1 MKVTIGTQTSPVGF
15 DVVFTSVDKNGSLG
29 RLNKYVL
36 SELNIGTNNILPSRE
51 NLKQG
56 FNVLTFSDSNI
67 PTLVFIVT
75 IGDKDTRTLLSVN
88 LSKVFQIYG
97 NDWNNKSIWI
107 PLMGTGTGRLS
118 FKESFDIIYS
128 DIHRNVRRGFV
139 PREIVMSVPEE
150 IDNETMSWIKREIA
164 RIEKGPTSSTETE
177 SNHTSKIDE
186 LVDFSKNYFAAG
198 HSWGKDDQFDR
209 FIKEGIWENGH
220 VKKLTNVVNKAQ
232 AGDVIF
238 LKSTFIQKNNVGT
251 LRIKAIGVIKL
262 NYQNGRKLVVNWHV
276 IKSIDLPGLGGT
288 MSAINLI
295 GKDNLKNI
303 LSVLIPQ
310 LPEFFSIVE
319 NLQGSAP
326 DVNINASNLPRNYW
340 WLNFEDDTEVFI
352 ESIERDNIW
361 YIGVTE
367 NNIEEDYFDVGD
379 QVVGCVRRDSERIK
393 FVLEITEKADR
404 RILPRVELKVIQQI
418 PIENQVSFAEIKDLD
433 LFKNSDVVTDNNNGR
448 IFKLSEVEFQQILF
462 LIQSDKSLDPIKNG
476 LIKVRIDNDGAY
488 TTRDLLDIENDVRSF
503 ALLLAAKDI
512 KPPLAIALFGKWGS
526 GKSFFMEQLSI
537 RVDELAS
544 HQTFLEPDKDKRT
557 QEELANEHVFCKGI
571 VQIKFN
577 AWSYLDANL
586 WAGLVSSIFEKLDE
600 YISQK
605 GKGDA
610 EIIEL
615 RNRLTNNLE
624 IFANEKILIQK
635 EKQKLENEK
644 ASFDKQLLE
653 HKASK
658 EALVNKIAKTKL
670 SDIVDEI
677 VRKSNISSDVKTK
690 LEEYGISKSRIDK
703 LSPAELFNE
712 VKSWSS
718 FIKNLLHFSW
728 PYTIGFVVAGLVLLF
743 VWVNPSNLASNFFQ
757 DIGREITAVITLVGP
772 LFLKF
777 YNSFSKY
784 KKIIAPITDYKNKFN
799 RELEAAKFKYEQDKE
814 LLELHIK
821 EKEIAISEA
830 ESKIEEIDKQIDD
843 LGYTL
848 KHFVAK
854 RAFNSFIKQKV
865 ANKEYDAHTG
875 IISIIRKDFEQLSN
889 MFQHVQEEN
898 GATINDAE
906 GLSNKRIDELFLED
920 RVLDRIILYIDDL
933 DRCSDEKV
941 LEVIQAVHLLMAFPL
956 FNVVVGVDKRCVH
969 NALVYRNL
977 LQYQHFVDISQIKK
991 MGISIISPSEYLEK
1005 IFQIPFQ
1012 LKDPEEDSI
1021 RGMVDALL
1029 KEQIEEVRAEDLL
1042 DKPEDSEE
1050 TDSSETFTVEVP
1062 QLNIDNKGV
1071 FNEETVLKEVKK
1083 ENKLITP
1090 NDLKLSPE
1098 ELSYLREFAVL
1109 VGSVPR
1115 AIKRF
1120 INIYR
1125 IIRAHQDLD
1134 ISSSERKEAYLSIM
1148 FLVAINIGQ
1157 FKDHSDS
1164 IMEIIKT
1171 NLSDTLR
1178 NDNDSKPFLI
1188 EIWNLIEKS
1197 DLINE
1202 VLGYSCANINK
1213 YTGIVNRFS
1222 FGCVENEEEEK
1233 VSRLEEEANVG

>member
-1 MKVTIGTQTSPVGF
+1 MEGKYDFSSLNEAELINVARDVLQAVYKYNFAEEVVSNGLRPDLVELSLTEELVNVLVEVKGTQEITASSATQINKQLEKYIETFNPKKVILLCF
-15 DVVFTSVDKNGSLG
+15 SNINFTAKSL
-29 RLNKYVL
+29 LFNTFEKIKFSNYEIF
-36 SELNIGTNNILPSRE
+36 ELNWILE
-51 NLKQG
+51 Q
-56 FNVLTFSDSNI
+56 
-67 PTLVFIVT
+67 
-75 IGDKDTRTLLSVN
+75 
-88 LSKVFQIYG
+88 
-97 NDWNNKSIWI
+97 
-107 PLMGTGTGRLS
+107 
-118 FKESFDIIYS
+118 
-128 DIHRNVRRGFV
+128 
-139 PREIVMSVPEE
+139 
-150 IDNETMSWIKREIA
+150 
-164 RIEKGPTSSTETE
+164 
-177 SNHTSKIDE
+177 
-186 LVDFSKNYFAAG
+186 FSKNPILGARFDFRDKIDSEAIKAVDFTNKMHILNNSGKNFFALG
-198 HSWGKDDQFDR
+198 HIWGEQDQMKRFLKD
-209 FIKEGIWENGH
+209 GIWENGH
-220 VKKLTNVVNKAQ
+220 ENKLTNVVR
-232 AGDVIF
+232 
-238 LKSTFIQKNNVGT
+238 
-251 LRIKAIGVIKL
+251 RIKSGDIVFLQSSYSGYMRVKVIGVVSENIGDGHKIL
-262 NYQNGRKLVVNWHV
+262 VNWHRLEEY
-276 IKSIDLPGLGGT
+276 IDIPNRGAYR
-288 MSAINLI
+288 SAISQIGNDSVPVILYGIYKRLPEVFDIFSKLENDMSKTVHRDNTHI
-295 GKDNLKNI
+295 GKADDLKGI
-303 LSVLIPQ
+303 Q
-310 LPEFFSIVE
+310 
-319 NLQGSAP
+319 
-326 DVNINASNLPRNYW
+326 YW
-340 WLNFEDDTEVFI
+340 WLNFEDDTEVLKGSF
-352 ESIERDNIW
+352 ERDNRL
-361 YIGVTE
+361 YIEVTE
-367 NNIEEDYFDVGD
+367 NNIAENYFYNIDVGD

-433 LFKNSDVVTDNNNGR
+433 LFKNSDVVTYNNNGR

-462 LIQSDKSLDPIKNG
+462 LIQSDKSLEPIKNG

-977 LQYQHFVDISQIKK
+977 LQYQHFADISQIKK

-1021 RGMVDALL
+1021 KGMVDALL
-1029 KEQIEEVRAEDLL
+1029 KDQIEEASV
-1042 DKPEDSEE
+1042 EDSLDVPDKSIVA
-1050 TDSSETFTVEVP
+1050 DSTETFTVEVP
-1062 QLNIDNKGV
+1062 QLIIDDKGV
-1071 FNEETVLKEVKK
+1071 FNEDTVLREVKK
-1083 ENKLITP
+1083 ENKIITP
-1090 NDLKLSPE
+1090 DDLKLSPE

-1134 ISSSERKEAYLSIM
+1134 ISSTELKEAYLSIM

-1157 FKDHSDS
+1157 FKDHSKYV
-1164 IMEIIKT
+1164 MEIIKT
-1171 NLSDTLR
+1171 NSSDTLQ

-1197 DLINE
+1197 DLIND
-1202 VLGYSCANINK
+1202 VLGYSCASINK
-1213 YTGIVNRFS
+1213 YEGIVNRFS
-1222 FGCVENEEEEK
+1222 FGCVENDEDLK
-1233 VSRLEEEANVG
+1233 RKEAEVNAT

>member
-1 MKVTIGTQTSPVGF
+1 MEGKYDFSSLNEAELINVARDVLQAVYKYNFAEEVVSNGLRPDLVELSLTEELVNVLVKVKGTQEITASSATQINKQLEKYIETFNPKKVILLCF
-15 DVVFTSVDKNGSLG
+15 SNINFTAKSL
-29 RLNKYVL
+29 LFNTFEKIKFSNYEIF
-36 SELNIGTNNILPSRE
+36 ELNWILE
-51 NLKQG
+51 Q
-56 FNVLTFSDSNI
+56 
-67 PTLVFIVT
+67 
-75 IGDKDTRTLLSVN
+75 
-88 LSKVFQIYG
+88 
-97 NDWNNKSIWI
+97 
-107 PLMGTGTGRLS
+107 
-118 FKESFDIIYS
+118 
-128 DIHRNVRRGFV
+128 
-139 PREIVMSVPEE
+139 
-150 IDNETMSWIKREIA
+150 
-164 RIEKGPTSSTETE
+164 
-177 SNHTSKIDE
+177 
-186 LVDFSKNYFAAG
+186 FSKNPILGARFDFRDKIDSEAIKAVDFTNKMHVLNNSGKNFFALG
-198 HSWGKDDQFDR
+198 HIWGEQDQMKRFLKD
-209 FIKEGIWENGH
+209 GIWENGH
-220 VKKLTNVVNKAQ
+220 ENKLTNVVR
-232 AGDVIF
+232 
-238 LKSTFIQKNNVGT
+238 
-251 LRIKAIGVIKL
+251 RIKSGDIVFLQSSYSGYMRVKVIGVVSENIGDGHKIL
-262 NYQNGRKLVVNWHV
+262 VNWHRLEEY
-276 IKSIDLPGLGGT
+276 IDIPNRGAYR
-288 MSAINLI
+288 SAISQIGNDNVPVILYGIYKRLPEVFDIFSKLENDISKTVHRDGSITGKSDELI
-295 GKDNLKNI
+295 GI
-303 LSVLIPQ
+303 Q
-310 LPEFFSIVE
+310 
-319 NLQGSAP
+319 
-326 DVNINASNLPRNYW
+326 YW
-340 WLNFEDDTEVFI
+340 WLNFEDGTEALKGSF
-352 ESIERDNIW
+352 ERDNRL
-361 YIGVTE
+361 YIEVTE
-367 NNIEEDYFDVGD
+367 NNIAKYFYNIDVGD

-404 RILPRVELKVIQQI
+404 RILPGVELKVIQQI
-418 PIENQVSFAEIKDLD
+418 SIENQVSFAEIKDLD
-433 LFKNSDVVTDNNNGR
+433 LFKNSDVVTYNNNGR

-462 LIQSDKSLDPIKNG
+462 LIQSDKSLEPIKNG

-526 GKSFFMEQLSI
+526 GKSFFMKQLSI

-544 HQTFLEPDKDKRT
+544 HQTFLEPGKDKRT

-658 EALVNKIAKTKL
+658 EALVDKIAKTKL

-889 MFQHVQEEN
+889 MFQHVQDEN

-906 GLSNKRIDELFLED
+906 GLSNKRIDELFQED

-969 NALVYRNL
+969 NALVYKNL
-977 LQYQHFVDISQIKK
+977 SQYSQFADQSQIKK
-991 MGISIISPSEYLEK
+991 ISIITPSEYLEK

-1021 RGMVDALL
+1021 KGMVDALL
-1029 KEQIEEVRAEDLL
+1029 KDQIEEIRAEDLL

-1090 NDLKLSPE
+1090 DDLKLSPE
-1098 ELSYLREFAVL
+1098 ELSYLKEFAVV

-1134 ISSSERKEAYLSIM
+1134 ISSTERKEAYLSIM

-1157 FKDHSDS
+1157 YKDDAKLV
-1164 IMEIIKT
+1164 MDIIGK
-1171 NLSDTLR
+1171 NLSDTLG
-1178 NDNDSKPFLI
+1178 NNEDKAPELI
-1188 EIWNLIEKS
+1188 EIWSKIEKS

-1202 VLGYSCANINK
+1202 VLSYSCGSINSYK
-1213 YTGIVNRFS
+1213 GIVNRFS
-1222 FGCVENEEEEK
+1222 FGCVENEDEEK
-1233 VSRLEEEANVG
+1233 VSRLEDEANVG